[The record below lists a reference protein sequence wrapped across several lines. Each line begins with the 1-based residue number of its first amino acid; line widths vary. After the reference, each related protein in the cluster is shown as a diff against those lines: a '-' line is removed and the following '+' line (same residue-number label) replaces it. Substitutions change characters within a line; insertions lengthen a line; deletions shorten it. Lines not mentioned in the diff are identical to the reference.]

1 MDIKEI
7 VLMII
12 ILICISP
19 FIISIVETAFDPSPE
34 NIEETTEKG
43 IMQTIPWWVGVLEW
57 LAKLPENISGVV
69 IIGFIFS
76 LMWLGVFNK

>member
-1 MDIKEI
+1 
-7 VLMII
+7 
-12 ILICISP
+12 
-19 FIISIVETAFDPSPE
+19 
-34 NIEETTEKG
+34 
-43 IMQTIPWWVGVLEW
+43 MQTIPWWVGVLEW